1 MFFYLFLKARINKD
15 LNKKNYKNNKLEL
28 IKFAKRKINSITIE
42 KCILIVFLV
51 TIKSAIL
58 YLNKQT
64 RKNYIDKS
72 LND

>member
-1 MFFYLFLKARINKD
+1 MYFYLFLKARINKD
-15 LNKKNYKNNKLEL
+15 LNKKNYKNNKLE
-28 IKFAKRKINSITIE
+28 IIEFAKRKINSITVE

-51 TIKSAIL
+51 TIISAIL